1 MIPIRTQVLS
11 LAALVCGMV
20 MLSFAAV
27 PLYNL
32 FCKITGFGGTPQ
44 RIETIATD
52 PVGPPIR
59 VSFNTDTDPKLPW
72 KFSGPAHPIEARAG
86 AATLVAFHAQ
96 NEATTPITGVATYNV
111 TPHAMGKYFEKVQCF
126 CFEEQTLLP
135 GIEMN
140 MPVSFVI
147 SPTMYTDPETRHIR
161 EVTLSY
167 TFFARP

>member
-1 MIPIRTQVLS
+1 MPIRTQVLS
-11 LAALVCGMV
+11 LLAIVCGMV

-32 FCKITGFGGTPQ
+32 FCQITGFGGTPQ
-44 RIETIATD
+44 RIETLTST
-52 PVGPPIR
+52 PVGPAIR

-72 KFSGPAHPIEARAG
+72 QFSGPATAVSARAG
-86 AATLVAFHAQ
+86 AATLVAFQAE
-96 NEATTPITGVATYNV
+96 NTADTPITGVATYNV

-126 CFEEQTLLP
+126 CFEAQTLAP
-135 GIEMN
+135 HTRVN

-147 SPTMYTDPETRHIR
+147 SPEMYRDPETRHIR

-167 TFFARP
+167 TFFAQP